1 MKDYISTGLIAL
13 RDFYNIVN
21 TKEKAILLIVLWVLL
36 GTTYL
41 GHRFAKVEVIERLMI
56 TYTKCVLEI
65 ELSRGVNNNKSSK
78 RALKTTEIYR
88 G

>member
-65 ELSRGVNNNKSSK
+65 ELSREGNNKNSK
-78 RALKTTEIYR
+78 RALITTEVNQ